1 MLEGNMNTDTT
12 ENWLPDFLDEVGL
25 PQHAVFRGY
34 VLYNDEQERFLAINT
49 LAPERARSH
58 YVESCAWAHRYPLIR
73 MASDALR
80 SHDTMLEIRALF
92 ELGRRYLTVPV

>member
-58 YVESCAWAHRYPLIR
+58 YVESCAWAHRYHGQYIR
-73 MASDALR
+73 KSPEPSKGAVMGEDEACG
-80 SHDTMLEIRALF
+80 LF
-92 ELGRRYLTVPV
+92 RPGR